1 MKNILKKFIE
11 LFGYSFHIIK
21 NNEIGSISFKIIKL
35 SKQEKTL
42 QNIEKENPFR
52 NKDLK
57 LLDSN
62 KGYHYLYPPITDTQ
76 LKNYYKEHYWRKF
89 RDTDFVGV
97 KDRDFFHFELIKKYK
112 LLKKDGKILNF
123 GSGHGGVSFILSIL
137 NNQVINFDYDKSLK
151 NFENYFKTIDDFT
164 DLKDNSIDLIYASH
178 SLEHVSN
185 IDLTISEFTR
195 IASKNCKVLFEV
207 PNAEYLGNGLQ
218 NNKIDEP
225 HTIYFTRKYFE
236 NILSKNILLKTYNG
250 NYELDNFEKI
260 NNFSNKHNS
269 LVIIGEL

>member
-21 NNEIGSISFKIIKL
+21 NNEIGSISFKIVKL

-42 QNIEKENPFR
+42 QSIEKENPFR
-52 NKDLK
+52 NKDLQ

-62 KGYHYLYPPITDTQ
+62 KGYHYLYPPITEIQ

-123 GSGHGGVSFILSIL
+123 GSGHGGISFIFSIL

-151 NFENYFKTIDDFT
+151 NFENYFQTIDDFT
-164 DLKDNSIDLIYASH
+164 DLKDNSVDLIYASH

-185 IDLTISEFTR
+185 IDSTISEFKR

-236 NILSKNILLKTYNG
+236 NILSKNILIKTYNG
-250 NYELDNFEKI
+250 DYELDNFEKI
-260 NNFSNKHNS
+260 SNFSNKHNS